1 MADQPTK
8 PAGSPEDK
16 PTPESVETPVSEAPA
31 PAAPIDEAPTT
42 EAPAADAPAPPPAE
56 QTGVA
61 ETSPPADRRA
71 WLRARAPLAAAA
83 AALVLI
89 SGLGGFAIGHATGD
103 DDGRSDRIRPA
114 GFSGQSP
121 RGGEHPPSFR
131 DGERGPAPQQ
141 DSGDDS

>member
-16 PTPESVETPVSEAPA
+16 PTPESVETPVSETPA
-31 PAAPIDEAPTT
+31 PD
-42 EAPAADAPAPPPAE
+42 AE
-56 QTGVA
+56 QTSVA
-61 ETSPPADRRA
+61 ETPPPADRRA

-103 DDGRSDRIRPA
+103 DDGRSDRLRPA
-114 GFSGQSP
+114 GFSGQGP

-131 DGERGPAPQQ
+131 DGERGQAPQQ

>member
-8 PAGSPEDK
+8 PAGSPEGE
-16 PTPESVETPVSEAPA
+16 PT
-31 PAAPIDEAPTT
+31 PTT
-42 EAPAADAPAPPPAE
+42 EAAVADDPAPPPAE
-56 QTGVA
+56 QTGEA
-61 ETSPPADRRA
+61 RPHSDRRA

-103 DDGRSDRIRPA
+103 DDGRSDRLRPA
-114 GFSGQSP
+114 GFSGQGP

-131 DGERGPAPQQ
+131 DGERGQAPQQ

>member
-8 PAGSPEDK
+8 PAGSPEGE
-16 PTPESVETPVSEAPA
+16 PT
-31 PAAPIDEAPTT
+31 PTT
-42 EAPAADAPAPPPAE
+42 EAPVADDPAPPPAE

-61 ETSPPADRRA
+61 EIRPPSDRRA

-103 DDGRSDRIRPA
+103 DDGRRDGFRPA
-114 GFSGQSP
+114 GYSGQGP
-121 RGGEHPPSFR
+121 RGEHRPPPFR
-131 DGERGPAPQQ
+131 DGERRQAPQQ